1 MLLDIYDNSI
11 LKIDSLLS
19 LTSLFDLEYNF
30 LKFSS
35 EFAWT
40 SASFWTCELN
50 VLAKVAYWTLVMDI
64 MEQNNDLLQQLGFL
78 ALHSDERSSKVR
90 EYL

>member
-1 MLLDIYDNSI
+1 MLQLERYWIYDNNI
-11 LKIDSLLS
+11 LKIDSLLN

-40 SASFWTCELN
+40 GASVWTCELN
-50 VLAKVAYWTLVMDI
+50 VLAKLANWTLVMDI
-64 MEQNNDLLQQLGFL
+64 IEQNNDLLWN
-78 ALHSDERSSKVR
+78 
-90 EYL
+90 